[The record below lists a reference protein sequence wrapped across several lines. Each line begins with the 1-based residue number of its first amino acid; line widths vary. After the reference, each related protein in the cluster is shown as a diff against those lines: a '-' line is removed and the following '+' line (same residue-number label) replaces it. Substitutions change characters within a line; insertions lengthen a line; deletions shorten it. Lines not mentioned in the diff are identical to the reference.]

1 MKRSVVARTA
11 AGAVGGLML
20 VGVGSAALAAF
31 PDAEDS
37 SDVNVNVEIAAQGAL
52 TMTVDGDS
60 STLTEDG
67 STDDFRQF
75 TGVLP
80 DVTVTDDRDAVPDGV
95 YWYVVGQAG
104 DFLGNDGQDP
114 ITPDH
119 LGWAPAMVTEGDG
132 EVTEGEPVGTVIDGG
147 DIEGDPL
154 GLVGQEM
161 LQLAMDSAEAK
172 AANGSWTANADL
184 ILQTETDVAPGS
196 YTSVLTLSLFEEEY

>member
-104 DFLGNDGQDP
+104 DFEGADGQTP
-114 ITPDH
+114 IGPEH
-119 LGWAPAMVTEGDG
+119 LGWTPDLVTDGG
-132 EVTEGEPVGTVIDGG
+132 EV
-147 DIEGDPL
+147 
-154 GLVGQEM
+154 
-161 LQLAMDSAEAK
+161 
-172 AANGSWTANADL
+172 
-184 ILQTETDVAPGS
+184 
-196 YTSVLTLSLFEEEY
+196 

>member
-114 ITPDH
+114 ITADH

-132 EVTEGEPVGTVIDGG
+132 EVFEGEAVGTVIDGG
-147 DIEGDPL
+147 DIEGDPV
-154 GLVGQEM
+154 GL
-161 LQLAMDSAEAK
+161 
-172 AANGSWTANADL
+172 
-184 ILQTETDVAPGS
+184 
-196 YTSVLTLSLFEEEY
+196 